1 MDDPTPHTGGC
12 RCGAVRFEASAEPFH
27 ISYCHCSDC
36 RRATGAP
43 VAAYVGF
50 TAEQVGP
57 AQPGIP
63 RRILVSW
70 LAPQGAP
77 VGGRPVS
84 TASRCWLWASEASSE
99 GIWASVLAACA
110 VGPDYQRPAL
120 DLGNAYKEGQGEV
133 PGWKRAEPRDVA
145 DRGQWWRVYDDAT
158 LDGLVDRLNASNQ
171 TIAQAEA
178 NYRQALGLVRGA
190 RAGFFPTV
198 GAGAGLTRS
207 GSGGGS
213 GASSSSAGGG
223 NVANQ
228 YSLTGSVSWELD
240 VWGRVRRSVEASEA
254 SAAASLADLAATRLS
269 AQAALVQ
276 AYLQL
281 RVLDEQKRLLDATV
295 AAYEKSLQLTQNRY
309 NVGVAGQADVAV
321 ARTQLEST
329 RAQSIDLDWQR
340 GQYEHAIAVLM
351 GQAPSQFSLPP
362 APFSVQLP
370 QIPVGLPSELLERR
384 PDVAAAER
392 RAAAANAQIGVA
404 QAAWFPSLTL
414 SADGGFR
421 NGQFAELLTA
431 PARFWSLGPALALT
445 LFDGGARQAQV
456 EQARASYDA
465 QAAAYRQAALTGL
478 REVEDYLIQLRVLEN
493 EQAVQRRALESARES
508 LRLIQNQYK
517 AGLVDYLSVAVVDAT
532 ALSNERSALSLY
544 GNRLVASVNLIVAL
558 GGGWDGLAPQDGAG
572 AGQTV
577 APAAPQPASRP

>member
-1 MDDPTPHTGGC
+1 MIRNAKPFP
-12 RCGAVRFEASAEPFH
+12 SAFLP
-27 ISYCHCSDC
+27 
-36 RRATGAP
+36 RAGITLALC
-43 VAAYVGF
+43 AA
-50 TAEQVGP
+50 
-57 AQPGIP
+57 
-63 RRILVSW
+63 
-70 LAPQGAP
+70 
-77 VGGRPVS
+77 
-84 TASRCWLWASEASSE
+84 
-99 GIWASVLAACA
+99 LAACA

-120 DLGNAYKEGQGEV
+120 DVGATYKEGQDEV
-133 PGWKRAEPRDVA
+133 PGWKRAQPRDDA

-158 LDGLVDRLNASNQ
+158 LNGLVDNLNASNQ

-213 GASSSSAGGG
+213 GGSSSASSGGGG
-223 NVANQ
+223 NVSNQ

-240 VWGRVRRSVEASEA
+240 VWGRVRRSVESSEA

-309 NVGVAGQADVAV
+309 NVGVAGQSDVAV
-321 ARTQLEST
+321 ARTQVEST

-351 GQAPSQFSLPP
+351 GQAPSRFSLPP
-362 APFSVQLP
+362 APFSLQLP
-370 QIPVGLPSELLERR
+370 RIPVGLPSELLERR

-445 LFDGGARQAQV
+445 IFDGGARQAQV

-478 REVEDYLIQLRVLEN
+478 REVEDYLIQLRVMEN
-493 EQAVQRRALESARES
+493 EQSVQRRALESARES

-558 GGGWDGLAPQDGAG
+558 GGGWDGLAPAQGGAAANGQAGGGQPG
-572 AGQTV
+572 AGQAV
-577 APAAPQPASRP
+577 APAGAQPVNQP

>member
-1 MDDPTPHTGGC
+1 MMRNAKLFPYAFLPRGL
-12 RCGAVRFEASAEPFH
+12 
-27 ISYCHCSDC
+27 
-36 RRATGAP
+36 
-43 VAAYVGF
+43 AAAALCALLG
-50 TAEQVGP
+50 
-57 AQPGIP
+57 
-63 RRILVSW
+63 
-70 LAPQGAP
+70 
-77 VGGRPVS
+77 
-84 TASRCWLWASEASSE
+84 
-99 GIWASVLAACA
+99 ACA

-120 DLGNAYKEGQGEV
+120 DMGAAYKEGQGEV
-133 PGWKRAEPRDVA
+133 EGWKPARPQDEA
-145 DRGQWWRVYDDAT
+145 DRGEWWRVYDDAT
-158 LDGLVDRLNASNQ
+158 LDGLVARLNASNQ

-178 NYRQALGLVRGA
+178 NYRQALGLVRGV

-198 GAGAGLTRS
+198 SAGAGMTRAGS
-207 GSGGGS
+207 GSGQGG
-213 GASSSSAGGG
+213 SSSASGST
-223 NVANQ
+223 VSNQ
-228 YSLTGSVSWELD
+228 YSLTGSVSWEVDL
-240 VWGRVRRSVEASEA
+240 WGRVRRSVESSEA
-254 SAAASLADLAATRLS
+254 SAAASLADLGATRLS

-276 AYLQL
+276 SYLQL

-309 NVGVAGQADVAV
+309 AVGVAGQADVAV

-340 GQYEHAIAVLM
+340 GQLEHAIAVLM

-362 APFSVQLP
+362 TVFALRLP

-404 QAAWFPSLTL
+404 QAAWFPSLIL

-431 PARFWSLGPALALT
+431 PARFWSLGPALAMT
-445 LFDGGARQAQV
+445 IFDGGAREAQV

-478 REVEDYLIQLRVLEN
+478 REVEDYLIQLRVMEN
-493 EQAVQRRALESARES
+493 EQVVQRRALESARES

-532 ALSNERSALSLY
+532 ALSSERNALSLL
-544 GNRLVASVNLIVAL
+544 GNRLTASVNLIVAL
-558 GGGWDGLAPQDGAG
+558 GGGWDGRSPAVAQASADK
-572 AGQTV
+572 Q
-577 APAAPQPASRP
+577 APAAGAAPTQP

>member
-1 MDDPTPHTGGC
+1 MIRTKP
-12 RCGAVRFEASAEPFH
+12 FSSASLP
-27 ISYCHCSDC
+27 
-36 RRATGAP
+36 RA
-43 VAAYVGF
+43 AA
-50 TAEQVGP
+50 
-57 AQPGIP
+57 
-63 RRILVSW
+63 S
-70 LAPQGAP
+70 LALCALLG
-77 VGGRPVS
+77 
-84 TASRCWLWASEASSE
+84 
-99 GIWASVLAACA
+99 ACA

-120 DLGNAYKEGQGEV
+120 DVGAAYKEGQVEV
-133 PGWKRAEPRDVA
+133 PGWKPAKPRDDA
-145 DRGQWWRVYDDAT
+145 DRGAWWKVYDDAT
-158 LDGLVDRLNASNQ
+158 LDGLLVQLNTSNQ

-190 RAGFFPTV
+190 RSGFYPTV
-198 GAGAGLTRS
+198 GAGAGMSRA
-207 GSGGGS
+207 GSGGQSGSSTGS
-213 GASSSSAGGG
+213 GS
-223 NVANQ
+223 NVSNQ

-240 VWGRVRRSVEASEA
+240 VWGRVRRSVESSEA
-254 SAAASLADLAATRLS
+254 SAAASLADLGATRLS

-276 AYLQL
+276 TYLQL

-295 AAYEKSLQLTQNRY
+295 AAYEKSLKLTQNRY
-309 NVGVAGQADVAV
+309 EVGVAGQADVAV

-362 APFSVQLP
+362 AVFTLRLP

-421 NGQFAELLTA
+421 NGEFAELLTA

-445 LFDGGARQAQV
+445 IFDGGAREAQV
-456 EQARASYDA
+456 EQARASYDS

-478 REVEDYLIQLRVLEN
+478 REVEDYLIQLRVM
-493 EQAVQRRALESARES
+493 EQEQIVQRRALESARES
-508 LRLIQNQYK
+508 LRLIQNQYQ

-532 ALSNERSALSLY
+532 ALSSERNALSLM
-544 GNRLVASVNLIVAL
+544 GSRLVASVNLIVAL
-558 GGGWDGLAPQDGAG
+558 GGGWEGLPVETASA
-572 AGQTV
+572 
-577 APAAPQPASRP
+577 APASPAPANAAPTTPPRSDPAAGGAIR

>member
-1 MDDPTPHTGGC
+1 MIRNAKPFPYAILP
-12 RCGAVRFEASAEPFH
+12 RAGAVLAL
-27 ISYCHCSDC
+27 C
-36 RRATGAP
+36 
-43 VAAYVGF
+43 AA
-50 TAEQVGP
+50 
-57 AQPGIP
+57 
-63 RRILVSW
+63 LS
-70 LAPQGAP
+70 
-77 VGGRPVS
+77 
-84 TASRCWLWASEASSE
+84 
-99 GIWASVLAACA
+99 ACA
-110 VGPDYQRPAL
+110 VGPDYQRPTL
-120 DLGNAYKEGQGEV
+120 DVGADYKEGQGEV
-133 PGWKRAEPRDVA
+133 PGWKQAQPRDEA
-145 DRGQWWRVYDDAT
+145 DRGEWWRVYDDAT
-158 LDGLVDRLNASNQ
+158 LNDLVTRLNASNQ

-207 GSGGGS
+207 GNGGGS
-213 GASSSSAGGG
+213 GSSSSSTGSGGS
-223 NVANQ
+223 NVSNQ
-228 YSLTGSVSWELD
+228 YSLTGNVSWELD
-240 VWGRVRRSVEASEA
+240 VWGRVRRSVESSEA
-254 SAAASLADLAATRLS
+254 SAAASQADLAATRLS
-269 AQAALVQ
+269 AQASLVQ

-309 NVGVAGQADVAV
+309 NVGVAGQSDVAV
-321 ARTQLEST
+321 ARTQVEST

-351 GQAPSQFSLPP
+351 GQAPSHFVLPP
-362 APFSVQLP
+362 ATFNVQLP

-414 SADGGFR
+414 SANGGFR

-431 PARFWSLGPALALT
+431 PARFWSLGPALAMT
-445 LFDGGARQAQV
+445 IFDGGARQAQV

-478 REVEDYLIQLRVLEN
+478 REVEDYLIQLRVMES
-493 EQAVQRRALESARES
+493 EQIVQRRALESARES

-517 AGLVDYLSVAVVDAT
+517 AGLVDYLSVAVLDAT

-558 GGGWDGLAPQDGAG
+558 GGGWDGLPGTQG
-572 AGQTV
+572 
-577 APAAPQPASRP
+577 AAPVAQP

>member
-1 MDDPTPHTGGC
+1 MMRNAKLFPYAFLP
-12 RCGAVRFEASAEPFH
+12 
-27 ISYCHCSDC
+27 
-36 RRATGAP
+36 RAL
-43 VAAYVGF
+43 AAAALCALLG
-50 TAEQVGP
+50 
-57 AQPGIP
+57 
-63 RRILVSW
+63 
-70 LAPQGAP
+70 
-77 VGGRPVS
+77 
-84 TASRCWLWASEASSE
+84 
-99 GIWASVLAACA
+99 ACA

-120 DLGNAYKEGQGEV
+120 DVGAAYKEGQGEV
-133 PGWKRAEPRDVA
+133 EGWKPARPRDEA
-145 DRGQWWRVYDDAT
+145 DRGEWWRVYDDAT
-158 LDGLVDRLNASNQ
+158 LDGLVARLNASNQ

-198 GAGAGLTRS
+198 GAGAGMTRS
-207 GSGGGS
+207 GSGQGGS
-213 GASSSSAGGG
+213 TSSSGS
-223 NVANQ
+223 NVSNQ
-228 YSLTGSVSWELD
+228 YSLTGSVSWEVDL
-240 VWGRVRRSVEASEA
+240 WGRVRRSVESSEA
-254 SAAASLADLAATRLS
+254 SAAASLADLGATRLS

-276 AYLQL
+276 SYLQL

-295 AAYEKSLQLTQNRY
+295 AAYEKSLELTQNRY
-309 NVGVAGQADVAV
+309 AVGVAGQADVAV

-340 GQYEHAIAVLM
+340 GQLEHAIAVLM

-362 APFSVQLP
+362 TAFALRLP

-404 QAAWFPSLTL
+404 QAAWFPSLIL

-421 NGQFAELLTA
+421 NGQFADLLTA

-445 LFDGGARQAQV
+445 IFDGGAREAQV

-478 REVEDYLIQLRVLEN
+478 REVEDYLIQLRVMEN
-493 EQAVQRRALESARES
+493 EQIVQRRALESARES

-532 ALSNERSALSLY
+532 ALSSERNALSLL
-544 GNRLVASVNLIVAL
+544 GNRLAASVNLIVAL
-558 GGGWDGLAPQDGAG
+558 GGGWDPQ
-572 AGQTV
+572 
-577 APAAPQPASRP
+577 APAAPAQTQARTETPAPAGTAAPARP

>member
-1 MDDPTPHTGGC
+1 MIRNAKPFPYAILP
-12 RCGAVRFEASAEPFH
+12 RASA
-27 ISYCHCSDC
+27 
-36 RRATGAP
+36 
-43 VAAYVGF
+43 
-50 TAEQVGP
+50 
-57 AQPGIP
+57 
-63 RRILVSW
+63 
-70 LAPQGAP
+70 
-77 VGGRPVS
+77 
-84 TASRCWLWASEASSE
+84 
-99 GIWASVLAACA
+99 VLALCAVLSACA

-120 DLGNAYKEGQGEV
+120 DVGADYKEGQGEV
-133 PGWKRAEPRDVA
+133 PGWKLAQPRDEA

-158 LDGLVDRLNASNQ
+158 LNALVDRLNTSNQ

-178 NYRQALGLVRGA
+178 NYRQALGLVRAA

-207 GSGGGS
+207 GSGAGS
-213 GASSSSAGGG
+213 GSSSSASAGGG
-223 NVANQ
+223 GSNVSNQ

-240 VWGRVRRSVEASEA
+240 VWGRVRRSVESSEA
-254 SAAASLADLAATRLS
+254 SAAASQADLAATRLS

-309 NVGVAGQADVAV
+309 NVGVAGQSDVAV
-321 ARTQLEST
+321 ARTQVEST

-351 GQAPSQFSLPP
+351 GQAPSHFTLPP
-362 APFSVQLP
+362 AAFNVQLP

-456 EQARASYDA
+456 EQARASFDA

-493 EQAVQRRALESARES
+493 EQTVQRRALEAARES

-532 ALSNERSALSLY
+532 ALNNERSALSLY

-558 GGGWDGLAPQDGAG
+558 GGGWDGLPGAPGTA
-572 AGQTV
+572 AAA
-577 APAAPQPASRP
+577 APAAAPGSAPAAALAPASAPASTPATQP

>member
-1 MDDPTPHTGGC
+1 MMRNAKPVPNLFLP
-12 RCGAVRFEASAEPFH
+12 RSIGAA
-27 ISYCHCSDC
+27 
-36 RRATGAP
+36 
-43 VAAYVGF
+43 
-50 TAEQVGP
+50 
-57 AQPGIP
+57 
-63 RRILVSW
+63 
-70 LAPQGAP
+70 
-77 VGGRPVS
+77 
-84 TASRCWLWASEASSE
+84 
-99 GIWASVLAACA
+99 VLCALLGACA

-120 DLGNAYKEGQGEV
+120 DVGAAYKEGQGDVE
-133 PGWKRAEPRDVA
+133 GWKLAQPLDQAE
-145 DRGQWWRVYDDAT
+145 RGDWWRVYDDAT
-158 LDGLVDRLNASNQ
+158 LNGLVARLNESNQ
-171 TIAQAEA
+171 TVAQAEA

-198 GAGAGLTRS
+198 GAGAGMTRS
-207 GSGGGS
+207 GSGGGQNGSTLSS
-213 GASSSSAGGG
+213 GS
-223 NVANQ
+223 NVSNQ
-228 YSLTGSVSWELD
+228 YSLTGNVSWEVDL
-240 VWGRVRRSVEASEA
+240 WGRVRRSVESSEA
-254 SAAASLADLAATRLS
+254 SAAASLADLGATRLS

-309 NVGVAGQADVAV
+309 AVGVAGQADVAV
-321 ARTQLEST
+321 ARTQVEST

-340 GQYEHAIAVLM
+340 GQLEHAIAVLM

-362 APFSVQLP
+362 AVFALQLP

-445 LFDGGARQAQV
+445 IFDGGAREAQV

-465 QAAAYRQAALTGL
+465 QAAAYRQTALTGL
-478 REVEDYLIQLRVLEN
+478 REVEDYLIQLRVMEN
-493 EQAVQRRALESARES
+493 EQVVQRRALESARES
-508 LRLIQNQYK
+508 LRLTQNQYK

-532 ALSNERSALSLY
+532 ALNSERNALSLL
-544 GNRLVASVNLIVAL
+544 GNRFAASVNLIVAL
-558 GGGWDGLAPQDGAG
+558 GGGWEGLPPAG
-572 AGQTV
+572 AQARADNQA
-577 APAAPQPASRP
+577 APAAAAPAQP

>member
-1 MDDPTPHTGGC
+1 MIRNAKLFPH
-12 RCGAVRFEASAEPFH
+12 AFLP
-27 ISYCHCSDC
+27 
-36 RRATGAP
+36 RAGLALTLC
-43 VAAYVGF
+43 AA
-50 TAEQVGP
+50 
-57 AQPGIP
+57 
-63 RRILVSW
+63 
-70 LAPQGAP
+70 
-77 VGGRPVS
+77 
-84 TASRCWLWASEASSE
+84 
-99 GIWASVLAACA
+99 LAACA

-120 DLGNAYKEGQGEV
+120 DVGAAYKEGQVEV
-133 PGWKRAEPRDVA
+133 PGWKPAQPRDEA

-158 LDGLVDRLNASNQ
+158 LNGLVDNLNASNQ

-213 GASSSSAGGG
+213 SSSSAGGG
-223 NVANQ
+223 NVSNQ
-228 YSLTGSVSWELD
+228 YSLTGNVSWELD
-240 VWGRVRRSVEASEA
+240 VWGRVRRSVESSEA

-309 NVGVAGQADVAV
+309 NVGVAGQSDVAV
-321 ARTQLEST
+321 ARTQVEST

-351 GQAPSQFSLPP
+351 GQAPSRFSLPP
-362 APFSVQLP
+362 APFSLQLP

-445 LFDGGARQAQV
+445 IFDGGARQAQV
-456 EQARASYDA
+456 EQARASFDA

-478 REVEDYLIQLRVLEN
+478 REVEDYLIQLRVMES

-508 LRLIQNQYK
+508 LRLMQNQYK

-558 GGGWDGLAPQDGAG
+558 GGGWEGLAPAQGGATANGQAAANQPG
-572 AGQTV
+572 AGQAV
-577 APAAPQPASRP
+577 APAGPRPASLP

>member
-1 MDDPTPHTGGC
+1 M
-12 RCGAVRFEASAEPFH
+12 S
-27 ISYCHCSDC
+27 
-36 RRATGAP
+36 
-43 VAAYVGF
+43 
-50 TAEQVGP
+50 
-57 AQPGIP
+57 
-63 RRILVSW
+63 
-70 LAPQGAP
+70 
-77 VGGRPVS
+77 
-84 TASRCWLWASEASSE
+84 
-99 GIWASVLAACA
+99 
-110 VGPDYQRPAL
+110 
-120 DLGNAYKEGQGEV
+120 
-133 PGWKRAEPRDVA
+133 
-145 DRGQWWRVYDDAT
+145 
-158 LDGLVDRLNASNQ
+158 
-171 TIAQAEA
+171 
-178 NYRQALGLVRGA
+178 
-190 RAGFFPTV
+190 
-198 GAGAGLTRS
+198 
-207 GSGGGS
+207 
-213 GASSSSAGGG
+213 
-223 NVANQ
+223 NQ

-240 VWGRVRRSVEASEA
+240 VWGRVRRNVEASEA
-254 SAAASLADLAATRLS
+254 SASASLADLAATRLS

-309 NVGVAGQADVAV
+309 SVGVVGQADVAV
-321 ARTQLEST
+321 ARTQVESIPLDRPGLAARPV
-329 RAQSIDLDWQR
+329 RARHCGADGAGAV
-340 GQYEHAIAVLM
+340 GQ
-351 GQAPSQFSLPP
+351 PP
-362 APFSVQLP
+362 AAFSVQLP

-445 LFDGGARQAQV
+445 IFDGGARQAQV

-478 REVEDYLIQLRVLEN
+478 REVEDYLIQLRVMEN
-493 EQAVQRRALESARES
+493 EQTVQRRALEAARES
-508 LRLIQNQYK
+508 LRLMQNQYK

-558 GGGWDGLAPQDGAG
+558 GGGWNGLPVQGAG
-572 AGQTV
+572 AAGDGSQAT
-577 APAAPQPASRP
+577 APAAPQTTGPAATDAAPAASAAPAR

>member
-1 MDDPTPHTGGC
+1 MMRNAKSVPNLFFP
-12 RCGAVRFEASAEPFH
+12 RS
-27 ISYCHCSDC
+27 I
-36 RRATGAP
+36 
-43 VAAYVGF
+43 AAAALCALLG
-50 TAEQVGP
+50 
-57 AQPGIP
+57 
-63 RRILVSW
+63 
-70 LAPQGAP
+70 
-77 VGGRPVS
+77 
-84 TASRCWLWASEASSE
+84 
-99 GIWASVLAACA
+99 ACA

-120 DLGNAYKEGQGEV
+120 DVGTAYKEGQDQVE
-133 PGWKRAEPRDVA
+133 GWKPARPLDQAE
-145 DRGQWWRVYDDAT
+145 RGAWWQVYDDAT
-158 LDGLVDRLNASNQ
+158 LNGLVERLNASNQ
-171 TIAQAEA
+171 TVAQAEA
-178 NYRQALGLVRGA
+178 NYRQA

-198 GAGAGLTRS
+198 GAGAGMTRS
-207 GSGGGS
+207 GSGGGQNGSSTSS
-213 GASSSSAGGG
+213 GS
-223 NVANQ
+223 NVSNQ
-228 YSLTGSVSWELD
+228 YSLTGSVSWEVDL
-240 VWGRVRRSVEASEA
+240 WGRVRRSVESSEA
-254 SAAASLADLAATRLS
+254 SAAASLADLGATRLS

-309 NVGVAGQADVAV
+309 AVGVAGQADVAV
-321 ARTQLEST
+321 ARTQVEST

-340 GQYEHAIAVLM
+340 GQLEHAIAVLM

-362 APFSVQLP
+362 TVFALQLP

-445 LFDGGARQAQV
+445 IFDGGAREAQV

-465 QAAAYRQAALTGL
+465 QAAAYRQTALTGL
-478 REVEDYLIQLRVLEN
+478 REVEDYLIQLRVMEN
-493 EQAVQRRALESARES
+493 EQVVQRRALEAARES
-508 LRLIQNQYK
+508 LRLTQNQYK

-532 ALSNERSALSLY
+532 ALNSERNALSLL
-544 GNRLVASVNLIVAL
+544 GNRFAASVNLIVAL
-558 GGGWDGLAPQDGAG
+558 GGGWEGLPAAVAQARADNP
-572 AGQTV
+572 V
-577 APAAPQPASRP
+577 APAAAAPAQP

>member
-1 MDDPTPHTGGC
+1 MMRNAKFFPNAFLP
-12 RCGAVRFEASAEPFH
+12 RGA
-27 ISYCHCSDC
+27 
-36 RRATGAP
+36 
-43 VAAYVGF
+43 AAAALCALLG
-50 TAEQVGP
+50 
-57 AQPGIP
+57 
-63 RRILVSW
+63 
-70 LAPQGAP
+70 
-77 VGGRPVS
+77 
-84 TASRCWLWASEASSE
+84 
-99 GIWASVLAACA
+99 ACA

-120 DLGNAYKEGQGEV
+120 DVGAAYKEGQGEV
-133 PGWKRAEPRDVA
+133 EGWKPARPSDDA
-145 DRGQWWRVYDDAT
+145 DRGAWWRVYDDAT
-158 LDGLVDRLNASNQ
+158 LDGLVERLNASNQ
-171 TIAQAEA
+171 TVAQAEA

-207 GSGGGS
+207 GS
-213 GASSSSAGGG
+213 
-223 NVANQ
+223 NVSNQ
-228 YSLTGSVSWELD
+228 YSLTGSVSWEVDL
-240 VWGRVRRSVEASEA
+240 WGRVRRSVESSEA
-254 SAAASLADLAATRLS
+254 SAAASLADLGATRLS

-276 AYLQL
+276 SYLQL

-309 NVGVAGQADVAV
+309 AVGVAGQADVAV
-321 ARTQLEST
+321 ARTQVEST

-340 GQYEHAIAVLM
+340 GQLEHAIAVLM

-362 APFSVQLP
+362 AVFALRLP

-421 NGQFAELLTA
+421 NGQFADLLTA
-431 PARFWSLGPALALT
+431 PARFWSLGPALAMT
-445 LFDGGARQAQV
+445 IFDGGAREAQV

-478 REVEDYLIQLRVLEN
+478 REVEDYLIQLRVMES
-493 EQAVQRRALESARES
+493 EQVVQRRALESARES

-532 ALSNERSALSLY
+532 ALSSERNALSLL
-544 GNRLVASVNLIVAL
+544 GNRLTASVNLIVAL
-558 GGGWDGLAPQDGAG
+558 GGGWEPPAPEAQAQGSAQ
-572 AGQTV
+572 A
-577 APAAPQPASRP
+577 QP

>member
-1 MDDPTPHTGGC
+1 MIRNAKPFP
-12 RCGAVRFEASAEPFH
+12 SAFLP
-27 ISYCHCSDC
+27 
-36 RRATGAP
+36 RAGIALALC
-43 VAAYVGF
+43 AA
-50 TAEQVGP
+50 
-57 AQPGIP
+57 
-63 RRILVSW
+63 LS
-70 LAPQGAP
+70 
-77 VGGRPVS
+77 
-84 TASRCWLWASEASSE
+84 
-99 GIWASVLAACA
+99 ACA

-120 DLGNAYKEGQGEV
+120 DVGAAYKEGQDEV
-133 PGWKRAEPRDVA
+133 PGWKRAEPRDDA

-158 LDGLVDRLNASNQ
+158 LNGLVDNLNASNQ

-213 GASSSSAGGG
+213 ASSSSSAGGST
-223 NVANQ
+223 VSNQ
-228 YSLTGSVSWELD
+228 YSLTGSISWELD

-321 ARTQLEST
+321 ARTQVEST

-351 GQAPSQFSLPP
+351 GQAPSHFSLPP
-362 APFSVQLP
+362 TPFSLQLP
-370 QIPVGLPSELLERR
+370 RIPVGLPSELLERR

-445 LFDGGARQAQV
+445 IFDGGARQAQV

-493 EQAVQRRALESARES
+493 EQTVQRRALESARES

-558 GGGWDGLAPQDGAG
+558 GGGWDGLAPQQG
-572 AGQTV
+572 GQAT
-577 APAAPQPASRP
+577 AANGQAAPGGDSSAGPGSQARARQP